1 MLTVPTE
8 WKWHNII
15 LPAGW
20 CLVKLCCRNAQNGKR
35 NRWRG
40 GRVYPHASE
49 EELASC
55 KLVPSQTA
63 KRPTTQM
70 DWQPFLTA
78 LLLPLRWDKA
88 RLHQLTV
95 ESSMEATC
103 RLWTLVYFGT
113 SPTRG
118 SQHSSGCLDA
128 EARNE
133 GVNSG
138 HQPPDPSSPALSAF
152 LIVDL
157 AMHKLPY
164 PNNYW
169 RPTPVTAQQAIIPQM
184 D

>member
-1 MLTVPTE
+1 
-8 WKWHNII
+8 
-15 LPAGW
+15 
-20 CLVKLCCRNAQNGKR
+20 
-35 NRWRG
+35 
-40 GRVYPHASE
+40 
-49 EELASC
+49 
-55 KLVPSQTA
+55 
-63 KRPTTQM
+63 
-70 DWQPFLTA
+70 
-78 LLLPLRWDKA
+78 
-88 RLHQLTV
+88 
-95 ESSMEATC
+95 MEATC

-164 PNNYW
+164 PNNY
-169 RPTPVTAQQAIIPQM
+169 
-184 D
+184 